1 MLSEKYRSYILLYL
15 QDYDIIFK
23 GDNVKELILNNLNEQ
38 QVLAVKTVHGPIMA
52 VAGAG
57 SGKTRVLTRRI
68 AYLIEENG
76 IFPGNILAITFTN
89 KAAEEMRKRVGKLLD
104 SSVEGAWISTFHAM
118 GAKIL
123 RSEIHNLGYTRD
135 FQIIDDEDSTIIVK
149 NLMKD
154 HNYNRKD
161 FSPKITSHLFSAIKG
176 GHTSINGIG
185 EPIRSMV
192 IQLYPL
198 YNKYLKDNNLVD
210 FQDLLVLILDLFKQ
224 FPNVLK
230 KYQDKFEYVLVDEF
244 QDTNNLQYEIVR
256 LLSINHRNLFIV
268 GDEDQSIYAFR
279 GSNIENIKKFMS
291 DFPEYKTIL
300 LNQNYRSRDNILKA
314 ANSVIKNNRNRIKKE
329 LFSSLGPGDKITFF
343 KAGTDEEEAYY
354 VFDKIRSFWKDGEK
368 LNDIVILYR
377 NNAMSRRFEDIFLK
391 FNIPH
396 RVIGNISF
404 YKRKEIKDIIAYL
417 HLVINM
423 GDDYS
428 FSRVYNTP
436 KRGIG
441 NATFQKI
448 VEEAESNNIKLFD
461 CIDEESDII
470 KGKSKQAMIEFK
482 NLILSLKEKI
492 NQRSLLDTYDE
503 LIEKS
508 GYKAMLESDDATLDK
523 SFQSE
528 RRLDNLN
535 EFKSLIMEKIAG
547 YDINFTNYEILVNL
561 LNDLALHE
569 QAQEIDEN
577 GEYVNLMTVHA
588 AKGLEFKYVFITCLE
603 QTLFPS
609 SQSLMDR
616 FDVDEER
623 RLFYVALTRAKEQVF
638 LTNCQTRFMYGRYMT
653 NLDSQFIEEI
663 PEEFVER
670 KGMYQ
675 PKKEVYDKPKHRKVL
690 EMDEELITYQQTVK
704 NVSVGDKIMHKTFD
718 KGVVVSIEDDKI
730 RVAFPSPIGI
740 KILIKDHPSY
750 EVVK

>member
-1 MLSEKYRSYILLYL
+1 MKEKIL
-15 QDYDIIFK
+15 
-23 GDNVKELILNNLNEQ
+23 ENLNSQ
-38 QVLAVKTVHGPIMA
+38 QILAVKNVHGPIMA

-68 AYLIEENG
+68 AYLIEEEG
-76 IFPGNILAITFTN
+76 IHPGNILAITFTN
-89 KAAEEMRKRVGKLLD
+89 KAAEEMRKRVVNLLD
-104 SSVEGAWISTFHAM
+104 FSIEGAWISTFHAM

-123 RSEIHNLGYTRD
+123 RYDIHHLGYKSD
-135 FQIIDDEDSTIIVK
+135 YQIIDDEDSAIIIK

-154 HNYNRKD
+154 HNYNRKN
-161 FSPKITSHLFSAIKG
+161 FSPKITANLFAAIKG
-176 GHTSINGIG
+176 EQASFNSIQ

-198 YNKYLKDNNLVD
+198 YNAYLKKNNLVD
-210 FQDLLVLILDLFKQ
+210 FQDLLILILELFRNY
-224 FPNVLK
+224 PEVLR
-230 KYQDKFEYVLVDEF
+230 KYQEKFEYILVDEF
-244 QDTNNLQYEIVR
+244 QDTNDLQYEIVH
-256 LLSINHRNLFIV
+256 LLAKNHRNLFIV

-279 GSNIENIKKFMS
+279 GSNIQNIKKFME
-291 DFPEYKTIL
+291 DFPEHMTIL
-300 LNQNYRSRDNILKA
+300 LNQNYRSKDTILKA

-329 LFSSLGPGDKITFF
+329 LYSTLGSGENVIHF

-354 VFDKIRSFWKDGEK
+354 IYEKIKHFWKQGVR
-368 LNDIVILYR
+368 LNDIAILYR
-377 NNAMSRRFEDIFLK
+377 NNAMSRRFEDILLK

-417 HLVINM
+417 HLLINM

-436 KRGIG
+436 KRGVG
-441 NATFQKI
+441 DATFAKL
-448 VEEAESNNIKLFD
+448 VEEAQNSNLRLFD
-461 CIDEESDII
+461 LIDEQSEIL
-470 KGKSKQAMIEFK
+470 KGKAKDTMVNFK
-482 NLILSLKEKI
+482 NMIIELKEKI
-492 NQRSLLDTYDE
+492 NQQSLLDTYDQ
-503 LIEKS
+503 LVEKS
-508 GYKAMLESDDATLDK
+508 GYKAMLENDDATLDR

-535 EFKSLIMEKIAG
+535 EFKSLMMEKIAG

-569 QAQEIDEN
+569 QAQEIDDT

-588 AKGLEFKYVFITCLE
+588 AKGLEFKIVFITCLE
-603 QTLFPS
+603 QGLFPS
-609 SQSLMDR
+609 NQSLMETMNI
-616 FDVDEER
+616 DEER
-623 RLFYVALTRAKEQVF
+623 RLFYVALTRAKDQVY
-638 LTNCQTRFMYGRYMT
+638 LTNSQTRFMYGHYMS

-663 PEEFVER
+663 DNELLDR

-675 PKKEVYDKPKHRKVL
+675 PKKAVFEKSKQRPTVD
-690 EMDEELITYQQTVK
+690 MDEVQYTYDEVK
-704 NVSVGDKIMHKTFD
+704 QNVSVGSKIEHKTFG
-718 KGVVVSIEDDKI
+718 KGVIVALEDDKI

-750 EVVK
+750 EVVGK

>member
-1 MLSEKYRSYILLYL
+1 MKEKIL
-15 QDYDIIFK
+15 
-23 GDNVKELILNNLNEQ
+23 ENLNSQ
-38 QVLAVKTVHGPIMA
+38 QILAVKNVHGPIMA

-68 AYLIEENG
+68 AYLIEEEG
-76 IFPGNILAITFTN
+76 IHPGNILAITFTN
-89 KAAEEMRKRVGKLLD
+89 KAAEEMRKRVVNLLD
-104 SSVEGAWISTFHAM
+104 FSIEGAWISTFHAM

-123 RSEIHNLGYTRD
+123 RYDIHHLGYKSD
-135 FQIIDDEDSTIIVK
+135 YQIIDDEDSAIIIK

-154 HNYNRKD
+154 HNYDRKN
-161 FSPKITSHLFSAIKG
+161 FSPKITANLFAAIKG
-176 GHTSINGIG
+176 EQASFNSIQ

-198 YNKYLKDNNLVD
+198 YNAYLKKNNLVD
-210 FQDLLVLILDLFKQ
+210 FQDLLILILELFRN
-224 FPNVLK
+224 FPEVLR
-230 KYQDKFEYVLVDEF
+230 KYQEKFEYILVDEF
-244 QDTNNLQYEIVR
+244 QDTNDLQYEIVH
-256 LLSINHRNLFIV
+256 LLAKNHRNLFIV

-279 GSNIENIKKFMS
+279 GSNIQNIKKFME
-291 DFPEYKTIL
+291 DFPEHMTIL
-300 LNQNYRSRDNILKA
+300 LNQNYRSKDTILKA

-329 LFSSLGPGDKITFF
+329 LYSTLGSGENVIHF

-354 VFDKIRSFWKDGEK
+354 IYEKIKHFWKQGVR
-368 LNDIVILYR
+368 LNDIAILYR
-377 NNAMSRRFEDIFLK
+377 NNAMSRRFEDILLK

-417 HLVINM
+417 HLLINM

-436 KRGIG
+436 KRGVG
-441 NATFQKI
+441 DATFAKL
-448 VEEAESNNIKLFD
+448 VEEAQNSNLRLFD
-461 CIDEESDII
+461 LIDEQSEIL
-470 KGKSKQAMIEFK
+470 KGKAKDTMVNFK
-482 NLILSLKEKI
+482 NMIIELKEKI
-492 NQRSLLDTYDE
+492 NQQSLLDTYDQ
-503 LIEKS
+503 LVEKS
-508 GYKAMLESDDATLDK
+508 GYKSMLENDDATLDR

-535 EFKSLIMEKIAG
+535 EFKSLMMEKIAG

-569 QAQEIDEN
+569 QAQEIDDT

-588 AKGLEFKYVFITCLE
+588 AKGLEFKIVFITCLE
-603 QTLFPS
+603 QGLFPS
-609 SQSLMDR
+609 NQSLMETMNI
-616 FDVDEER
+616 DEER
-623 RLFYVALTRAKEQVF
+623 RLFYVALTRAKDQVY
-638 LTNCQTRFMYGRYMT
+638 LTNSQTRFMYGHYMS

-663 PEEFVER
+663 DNELMDR

-675 PKKEVYDKPKHRKVL
+675 PKKAVFEKPKQRPTVD
-690 EMDEELITYQQTVK
+690 MDEVQYTYDEVK
-704 NVSVGDKIMHKTFD
+704 QNVSVGSKIEHKTFG
-718 KGVVVSIEDDKI
+718 KGVIVALEDDKI

-750 EVVK
+750 EVVGK

>member
-1 MLSEKYRSYILLYL
+1 MKEKIL
-15 QDYDIIFK
+15 
-23 GDNVKELILNNLNEQ
+23 ENLNSQ
-38 QVLAVKTVHGPIMA
+38 QILAVKNVHGPIMA

-68 AYLIEENG
+68 AYLIEEEG
-76 IFPGNILAITFTN
+76 IHPGNILAITFTN
-89 KAAEEMRKRVGKLLD
+89 KAAEEMRKRVVNLLD
-104 SSVEGAWISTFHAM
+104 FSIEGAWISTFHAM

-123 RSEIHNLGYTRD
+123 RYDIHHLGYNSD
-135 FQIIDDEDSTIIVK
+135 YQIIDDEDSAIIIK

-154 HNYNRKD
+154 HNYNRKN
-161 FSPKITSHLFSAIKG
+161 FSPKITANLFAAIKG
-176 GHTSINGIG
+176 EQASFNSVQ

-198 YNKYLKDNNLVD
+198 YNAYLKKNNLVD
-210 FQDLLVLILDLFKQ
+210 FQDLLILILELFRNY
-224 FPNVLK
+224 PEVLR
-230 KYQDKFEYVLVDEF
+230 KYQEKFEYILVDEF
-244 QDTNNLQYEIVR
+244 QDTNDLQYEIVH
-256 LLSINHRNLFIV
+256 LLAKNHRNLFIV

-279 GSNIENIKKFMS
+279 GSNIQNIKKFME
-291 DFPEYKTIL
+291 DFPEHMTIL
-300 LNQNYRSRDNILKA
+300 LNQNYRSKDTILKA

-329 LFSSLGPGDKITFF
+329 LYSTLGSGENVIHF

-354 VFDKIRSFWKDGEK
+354 IYEKIKHFWKQGVR
-368 LNDIVILYR
+368 LNDIAILYR
-377 NNAMSRRFEDIFLK
+377 NNAMSRRFEDILLK

-417 HLVINM
+417 HLLINM

-436 KRGIG
+436 KRGVG
-441 NATFQKI
+441 DATFAKL
-448 VEEAESNNIKLFD
+448 VEEAQNSNLRLFD
-461 CIDEESDII
+461 LIDEQSEIL
-470 KGKSKQAMIEFK
+470 KGKAKDTMLNFK
-482 NLILSLKEKI
+482 NMIIELKEKI
-492 NQRSLLDTYDE
+492 NQQSLLDTYDQ
-503 LIEKS
+503 LVEKS
-508 GYKAMLESDDATLDK
+508 GYKAMLENDDATLDR

-535 EFKSLIMEKIAG
+535 EFKSLMMEKIAG

-569 QAQEIDEN
+569 QAQEIDDT

-588 AKGLEFKYVFITCLE
+588 AKGLEFKIVFITCLE
-603 QTLFPS
+603 QGLFPS
-609 SQSLMDR
+609 NQSLMETMNI
-616 FDVDEER
+616 DEER
-623 RLFYVALTRAKEQVF
+623 RLFYVALTRAKDQVY
-638 LTNCQTRFMYGRYMT
+638 LTNSQTRFMYGHYMS

-663 PEEFVER
+663 DNELMDR

-675 PKKEVYDKPKHRKVL
+675 AKKAVFEKPKQRPTVD
-690 EMDEELITYQQTVK
+690 MDEVQYTYDEVK
-704 NVSVGDKIMHKTFD
+704 QNVSVGSKIEHKTFG
-718 KGVVVSIEDDKI
+718 KGVIVALEDDKI

-750 EVVK
+750 EVVGK

>member
-1 MLSEKYRSYILLYL
+1 M
-15 QDYDIIFK
+15 
-23 GDNVKELILNNLNEQ
+23 KELILKNLNEQ
-38 QVLAVKTVHGPIMA
+38 QVSAVTTVHGPIMA

-68 AYLIEENG
+68 AYLIEEYG

-89 KAAEEMRKRVGKLLD
+89 KAAEEMRKRVGLLLGN
-104 SSVEGAWISTFHAM
+104 SIEGAWISTFHAM

-123 RSEIHNLGYTRD
+123 RSDIHNLGYTRD

-154 HNYNRKD
+154 HNYDRKS
-161 FSPKITSHLFSAIKG
+161 FSPKITSNLFSSIKG
-176 GHTSINGIG
+176 GHTSVNAIAD
-185 EPIRSMV
+185 PVRSMV

-230 KYQDKFEYVLVDEF
+230 KYQEKFEYILVDEF
-244 QDTNNLQYEIVR
+244 QDTNDLQYEIVR
-256 LLSINHRNLFIV
+256 MLSMNHRNLFIV

-279 GSNIENIKKFMS
+279 GSNIGNIKKFMN
-291 DFPEYKTIL
+291 DFPEHRTIL
-300 LNQNYRSRDNILKA
+300 LNQNYRSKDNILKA
-314 ANSVIKNNRNRIKKE
+314 ANSVIQNNRNRIKKE
-329 LFSSLGPGDKITFF
+329 LFSSLGEGDKLTFF

-436 KRGIG
+436 KRGVG
-441 NATFQKI
+441 NATFQKL

-461 CIDEESDII
+461 CIDEESATI
-470 KGKSKQAMIEFK
+470 KGKSKQLMLEFK

-492 NQRSLLDTYDE
+492 NQQSLLDTYDE

-508 GYKAMLESDDATLDK
+508 GYKAMLENDDATLDK

-588 AKGLEFKYVFITCLE
+588 AKGLEFKYVFVTCLE

-623 RLFYVALTRAKEQVF
+623 RLFYVALTRAKEKVF
-638 LTNCQTRFMYGRYMT
+638 LTNCQTRFMYGRYMN

-663 PEEFVER
+663 PEEYIER

-675 PKKEVYDKPKHRKVL
+675 PRKEVFDKPKHRKVL
-690 EMDEELITYQQTVK
+690 EMDEDKITYKEVVH
-704 NVSVGDKIMHKTFD
+704 NVSVGDKINHKTFG
-718 KGVVVSIEDDKI
+718 KGVIVSIEDDKI

>member
-1 MLSEKYRSYILLYL
+1 
-15 QDYDIIFK
+15 
-23 GDNVKELILNNLNEQ
+23 VKEKILENLNSQ
-38 QVLAVKTVHGPIMA
+38 QILAVKNVHGPIMA

-68 AYLIEENG
+68 AYLIEEEG
-76 IFPGNILAITFTN
+76 IHPGNILAITFTN
-89 KAAEEMRKRVGKLLD
+89 KAAEEMRKRVVNLLD
-104 SSVEGAWISTFHAM
+104 FSIEGAWISTFHAM

-123 RSEIHNLGYTRD
+123 RYDIHHLGYKSD
-135 FQIIDDEDSTIIVK
+135 YQIIDDEDSAIIIK

-154 HNYNRKD
+154 HNYDRKN
-161 FSPKITSHLFSAIKG
+161 FSPKITANLFAAIKG
-176 GHTSINGIG
+176 EQASFNSIQ

-198 YNKYLKDNNLVD
+198 YNAYLKKNNLVD
-210 FQDLLVLILDLFKQ
+210 FQDLLILILELFRNY
-224 FPNVLK
+224 PEVLR
-230 KYQDKFEYVLVDEF
+230 KYQEKFEYILVDEF
-244 QDTNNLQYEIVR
+244 QDTNDLQYEIVH
-256 LLSINHRNLFIV
+256 LLAKNHRNLFIV

-279 GSNIENIKKFMS
+279 GSNIQNIKKFME
-291 DFPEYKTIL
+291 DFPEHMTIL
-300 LNQNYRSRDNILKA
+300 LNQNYRSKDTILKA

-329 LFSSLGPGDKITFF
+329 LYSTLGSGENVIHF

-354 VFDKIRSFWKDGEK
+354 IYEKIKHFWKQGVR
-368 LNDIVILYR
+368 LNDIAILYR
-377 NNAMSRRFEDIFLK
+377 NNAMSRRFEDILLK

-417 HLVINM
+417 HLLINM

-436 KRGIG
+436 KRGVG
-441 NATFQKI
+441 DATFAKL
-448 VEEAESNNIKLFD
+448 VEEAQNSNLRLFD
-461 CIDEESDII
+461 LIDEQSEIL
-470 KGKSKQAMIEFK
+470 KGKAKDTMLNFK
-482 NLILSLKEKI
+482 NMIIELKEKI
-492 NQRSLLDTYDE
+492 NQQSLLDTYDQ
-503 LIEKS
+503 LVEKS
-508 GYKAMLESDDATLDK
+508 GYKSMLENDDATLDR

-535 EFKSLIMEKIAG
+535 EFKSLMMEKIAG

-569 QAQEIDEN
+569 QAQEIDDT

-588 AKGLEFKYVFITCLE
+588 AKGLEFKIVFITCLE
-603 QTLFPS
+603 QGLFPS
-609 SQSLMDR
+609 NQSLMETMNI
-616 FDVDEER
+616 DEER
-623 RLFYVALTRAKEQVF
+623 RLFYVALTRAKDQVY
-638 LTNCQTRFMYGRYMT
+638 LTNSQTRFMYGHYMS

-663 PEEFVER
+663 DNELMDR
-670 KGMYQ
+670 KGLYQ
-675 PKKEVYDKPKHRKVL
+675 PKKAVFEKHKQRPTVD
-690 EMDEELITYQQTVK
+690 MDEVQYTYDEVK
-704 NVSVGDKIMHKTFD
+704 QNVSVGSKIEHKTFG
-718 KGVVVSIEDDKI
+718 KGVIVALEDDKI

-750 EVVK
+750 EVVGK